1 MPFDARAAWIGT
13 YEAVRSERVRVEAA
27 SWEGRPVY
35 FSVATDHDVVA
46 RSGDRPP
53 AIMAVILTLIALTC
67 VAGGVVA
74 FGNLRSGRGDRK
86 GAASVAIAAAASM
99 MGGWVF
105 GTTHVAHAWEL
116 ALIVGGIGKAA
127 VLAGLLSVAYLAVE
141 PYVRRHWPESLIS
154 WNRLR
159 RGRLR
164 DPVVASHI
172 LAGITAW
179 MVMSAVTIPLWHF
192 RPVWPP
198 ELLTPLEGV
207 AQLAA
212 FLAQVPAKT
221 ISVALSFLV
230 IVVVLRFLTRRRRW
244 VADILAC
251 AVFAFTGPLDISDL
265 TAFVLSVA
273 IVVPTIYVTIPWLI
287 GRFGFVA
294 LLSAWAVRF
303 LIVPVVPGSWYGA
316 RGLFIT
322 FMPVMVGAWALWV
335 IASARRPATSLSS

>member
-1 MPFDARAAWIGT
+1 
-13 YEAVRSERVRVEAA
+13 
-27 SWEGRPVY
+27 
-35 FSVATDHDVVA
+35 
-46 RSGDRPP
+46 
-53 AIMAVILTLIALTC
+53 
-67 VAGGVVA
+67 VA
-74 FGNLRSGRGDRK
+74 FRNLRSGRSDRK

-116 ALIVGGIGKAA
+116 ALIAGGIGRAA
-127 VLAGLLSVAYLAVE
+127 VLAALLSVAYLAVE
-141 PYVRRHWPESLIS
+141 PYVRRQWPESLIS

-179 MVMSAVTIPLWHF
+179 MVMSAVTIPLWQL
-192 RPVWPP
+192 RPVWAP

-230 IVVVLRFLTRRRRW
+230 IVVVLRFLTRRRMW
-244 VADILAC
+244 LADILAC
-251 AVFAFTGPLDISDL
+251 AMFAFTGPLDISDL
-265 TAFVLSVA
+265 TAFVLSAA

-303 LIVPVVPGSWYGA
+303 LIVPVVPGSWYAG

-322 FMPVMVGAWALWV
+322 FIPVMVGAWALWV
-335 IASARRPATSLSS
+335 IVSSRRTPAGTSLSS